1 MKSKSKL
8 NAQFVTSKIFDDL
21 SSTAEPFAFKTD
33 MLRKVAPTK
42 ANYPDARIYGTL
54 NIQSSLIVA

>member
-8 NAQFVTSKIFDDL
+8 NAQFVNSKIFDDHGA
-21 SSTAEPFAFKTD
+21 TVEPFAFRTD

-42 ANYPDARIYGTL
+42 AN
-54 NIQSSLIVA
+54 